1 MRAIRFIALKELYHV
16 FRDPRSLTIV
26 LIMPIM
32 MTFLYG
38 YAINMDIENVTLAAV
53 DYDQTE
59 LSRQLIDDFYKSAYF
74 SAPKATVDARDPE
87 SAFRA
92 GLANAVLTIAPGF
105 QKAVRNHEDF
115 SLSVVVDGSDNNVA
129 AAVQNYTEAVFAR
142 FISGRLPAGALASGI
157 NLSTRVLYNPDLES
171 SHFFV
176 PGLVAVI
183 LLMVSAL
190 LTSITIA
197 RESESGTINQL
208 LVAPVSPAQVLIGK
222 LLPYIAIAFF
232 DGMLVLFFARLT
244 FGVPMVGS
252 YWLLFVAGLIYVATG
267 LSFGVLVS
275 TMVRTQQVA
284 MMLALLST
292 VLPSVMLSG
301 FIFAIKN
308 MPVVLQWI
316 SNIIPAKFF
325 MIVIRGVMLKGAG
338 WHELYMQGIYLLI
351 YMLVVMVIAT
361 LRFRTQMD

>member
-1 MRAIRFIALKELYHV
+1 MRAIRFIALKELYHI
-16 FRDPRSLTIV
+16 FRDARSLTIV

-38 YAINMDIENVTLAAV
+38 YAINMDIENVTLATV
-53 DYDQTE
+53 DYDQSE
-59 LSRQLIDDFYKSAYF
+59 LSRKLIDGIYNSTYF
-74 SAPKATVDARDPE
+74 SAPAEQVDARDPE

-92 GLANAVLTIAPGF
+92 GKIHAVLTIAPGF
-105 QKAVRNHEDF
+105 ERAVMTGEAY

-129 AAVQNYTEAVFAR
+129 AAVQNYTEAIFAQ
-142 FISGRLPAGALASGI
+142 FLSAEWPEAGHGRI
-157 NLSTRVLYNPDLES
+157 NFSTRVMYNPDLES

-197 RESESGTINQL
+197 RETETGTINQL
-208 LVAPVSPAQVLIGK
+208 LVAPVSPLQILIGK
-222 LLPYIAIAFF
+222 LLPYIGIAFI
-232 DGMLVLFFARLT
+232 DGMIVLFFARLV
-244 FGVPMVGS
+244 FDVPMVGS
-252 YWLLFVAGLIYVATG
+252 SWLLLATGLVYVATG
-267 LSFGVLVS
+267 LSFGVLIS
-275 TMVRTQQVA
+275 TVVRTQQVA

-308 MPVVLQWI
+308 MPIVLQGV
-316 SNIIPAKFF
+316 SNIVPAKFF
-325 MIVIRGVMLKGAG
+325 MIIIRGIMLKGAG
-338 WHELYMQGIYLLI
+338 WNEVYTQGIYLILYLLI
-351 YMLVVMVIAT
+351 VMTISTV
-361 LRFRTQMD
+361 RFRTQMDR

>member
-1 MRAIRFIALKELYHV
+1 MRAIKFIALKELYHV

-26 LIMPIM
+26 LVMPIM

-53 DYDQTE
+53 DYDRSE
-59 LSRQLIDDFYKSAYF
+59 LSRRLIDDFYNSTYF
-74 SAPKATVDARDPE
+74 TAPEEQVDARNPE

-92 GLANAVLTIAPGF
+92 GRAHAVLTIAPGF
-105 QKAVRNHEDF
+105 ESAIINRESY

-142 FISGRLPAGALASGI
+142 FLTSELPIDAAGGIS
-157 NLSTRVLYNPDLES
+157 LSARVLYNPDLES

-197 RESESGTINQL
+197 RETETGTINQL
-208 LVAPVSPAQVLIGK
+208 LVAPVSPLQVLIGK
-222 LLPYIAIAFF
+222 LMPYIGIAFI
-232 DGMLVLFFARLT
+232 DGMIVLVFARLV
-244 FGVPMVGS
+244 FGVPMIGS
-252 YWLLFVAGLIYVATG
+252 SWLLLGTGLVYVATG
-267 LSFGVLVS
+267 LSFGVLIS
-275 TMVRTQQVA
+275 TVVRTQQVA

-308 MPVVLQWI
+308 MPIALQWI
-316 SNIIPAKFF
+316 SNIVPAKFF
-325 MIVIRGVMLKGAG
+325 MIIIRGVMLKGAG
-338 WHELYMQGIYLLI
+338 WNEVFMQGIYLILYLLI
-351 YMLVVMVIAT
+351 VMTIST
-361 LRFRTQMD
+361 FRFRTQMDR